1 MPPDLQTHFL
11 RRTKRYSPCFQ
22 KVINIVWLKR
32 DLRIFDHEPLAAASR
47 AGLPYLILFLT
58 EPSMRSREDFSERHL
73 VFQLQAIAQMNN
85 SLAPIRQEVHVLNA
99 EAVEAFRAIAETN
112 IIHTI
117 FSYQENGVT
126 QTWERDK
133 KAGAFFKSKGIIW
146 KEFQK
151 DGVIRGLHNRDDW
164 DRKWYTRMHEP
175 QVSPENNPD
184 LQVSLQI
191 PPQLLPAFEI
201 TEKIK
206 TSSSSMQPG
215 GEVNAMHYLN
225 SFLKQRAVNYNRH
238 ISRPAESR
246 TSCSRLSPYLA
257 WGNISVR
264 KVYQSVRLAYD
275 EHPHK
280 KSLISFLQRLNW
292 RDHFIQKFEMHV
304 AYENECLNPVY
315 EDFPFKENDL
325 YLQAWKTGQT
335 GVPLVDASMR
345 CLHATGWINFRMR
358 ALVVSF
364 LCHHMGQDWR
374 RGASWL
380 AQLFLDY
387 EPGIHY
393 PQMQMQAGTTGVNTI
408 RVYNPLRN
416 TQRFDEEA
424 IFIRTWV
431 PELKHL
437 PPPLAIQ
444 PHLVQGMEKTF
455 LSFEPGVDYPLPI
468 APEDNPDREFTQL
481 LWSFRKKE
489 EAKEAGREILKRLVR
504 KRKKTMKKK
513 PPASGLKE

>member
-1 MPPDLQTHFL
+1 
-11 RRTKRYSPCFQ
+11 
-22 KVINIVWLKR
+22 
-32 DLRIFDHEPLAAASR
+32 
-47 AGLPYLILFLT
+47 
-58 EPSMRSREDFSERHL
+58 
-73 VFQLQAIAQMNN
+73 
-85 SLAPIRQEVHVLNA
+85 
-99 EAVEAFRAIAETN
+99 
-112 IIHTI
+112 
-117 FSYQENGVT
+117 
-126 QTWERDK
+126 
-133 KAGAFFKSKGIIW
+133 
-146 KEFQK
+146 
-151 DGVIRGLHNRDDW
+151 
-164 DRKWYTRMHEP
+164 
-175 QVSPENNPD
+175 
-184 LQVSLQI
+184 
-191 PPQLLPAFEI
+191 
-201 TEKIK
+201 
-206 TSSSSMQPG
+206 
-215 GEVNAMHYLN
+215 
-225 SFLKQRAVNYNRH
+225 
-238 ISRPAESR
+238 
-246 TSCSRLSPYLA
+246 
-257 WGNISVR
+257 
-264 KVYQSVRLAYD
+264 
-275 EHPHK
+275 
-280 KSLISFLQRLNW
+280 
-292 RDHFIQKFEMHV
+292 
-304 AYENECLNPVY
+304 
-315 EDFPFKENDL
+315 
-325 YLQAWKTGQT
+325 
-335 GVPLVDASMR
+335 
-345 CLHATGWINFRMR
+345 MR

-455 LSFEPGVDYPLPI
+455 HSFEPGVDYPLPI

-489 EAKEAGREILKRLVR
+489 EAKEAGREILNRLVR